1 MTDITLKMAADI
13 LAKSEDELMFLVQTN
28 KIQAGVDD
36 TTLAWKFDLNEVV
49 TFKKQLDEGVI
60 PDQKLLVE

>member
-49 TFKKQLDEGVI
+49 AFKKQLDEGVI